1 MLDRYAIQM
10 EADELGFK
18 LTRADIDDEL
28 KRMQQG
34 YESEELFYKS
44 MKEQVGMSEPELRQ
58 DVNYKLLLER
68 IATKDIH
75 VTDEEIQLIRMNT
88 VKNLRIR
95 CSFILSK
102 LK

>member
-1 MLDRYAIQM
+1 MLDRDAIQM

-44 MKEQVGMSEPELRQ
+44 MKEQVGMSELELRQ

-68 IATKDIH
+68 IATKDI
-75 VTDEEIQLIRMNT
+75 M
-88 VKNLRIR
+88 
-95 CSFILSK
+95 
-102 LK
+102 